1 MQDEEQ
7 IKKEFEQLMVRH
19 GKIVEFLCRRA
30 SYGREVICQELVQEC
45 YVALLRHLMER
56 RVEGMEKGERAWVSM
71 QCRSAIL
78 HNFPVNDTLAVD
90 VTLLQAT
97 DSAGWERLKR
107 DYGVREMPDIV
118 MKKIEKG
125 EDVVSVRYVSKSNP
139 TLPADTVDMSNNNI
153 LAVSRLHRA
162 VSVFHTETEAE
173 QAAVNYNQLEI
184 GLKTH

>member
-1 MQDEEQ
+1 MMPRQ
-7 IKKEFEQLMVRH
+7 IKWFWRLTVAMVLTVVCTAVAVWQWPGLSPSFSTSAVYKTYAAEQ
-19 GKIVEFLCRRA
+19 GIDATF
-30 SYGREVICQELVQEC
+30 
-45 YVALLRHLMER
+45 
-56 RVEGMEKGERAWVSM
+56 
-71 QCRSAIL
+71 L

-125 EDVVSVRYVSKSNP
+125 EDVVSVRYVNKSNP